1 MDNQIKTI
9 DSLKP
14 SLDKNNNN
22 IIKSNENIFDLLM
35 EIPIMKEL
43 PFTII
48 KLLNNEFIKKEY
60 KKNEYIIKQGEEIN
74 DIYLIIKGSFVLTLN
89 HCREYKVE
97 QDIDTF
103 IKYQNITEEPFN
115 TDRNYEIKGKIN
127 KNEEIELFIYQKKN
141 FFGDIE
147 IVSNKKNSLFN
158 IKSIEDNSVLCI
170 MEREKWCSI
179 IKKIMDKFSKI
190 VENKLDIIQERI
202 NEILTKKQKLKYDK
216 LKLSHERI
224 YNQILVNNNYDICS
238 DKLNKINKETKS
250 NMINRKAKS
259 YRKKYFIKKNISIIK
274 SKRNKEKNSKIKE
287 KSKSVLN
294 LSKCKNRV
302 MELFKFPVIIKNE
315 TKSNFK
321 HFFDN
326 LYSKKD
332 KKKVKLNE
340 TKIDSVPIY
349 INRFKHIFNMDSK
362 QKCEFLNFMK
372 NYLDNNYNNE
382 AKNDSPS
389 TKIRKN
395 KSNIQELFSMYNY
408 YVNNTHENTNSTN
421 YSKHIKK
428 EINPMSPILG
438 TLKTPLKNNYL
449 RNNLRNN
456 SFINRLNSVNNS
468 YSLTPINKLQNL
480 ESRDNNKSKFYF
492 YNSERKVKLKKI
504 KFNNQ
509 IENYSS
515 KNYNELEKICQ
526 NNISIKENKKINS
539 SNKYNYPISLNK
551 NMKRLSVTTS
561 SDKNNLFKNS
571 KITNKTVY
579 EFLLKNKSDD
589 IRAQIFNNI
598 WGRKSNENKNE
609 NNNKFIINNN
619 FDIRDDKYIK
629 NFFLG
634 TKFNRAKSFNEDKF
648 LINK

>member
-1 MDNQIKTI
+1 MDNQIKSI
-9 DSLKP
+9 DPLKP
-14 SLDKNNNN
+14 SLENNNNN
-22 IIKSNENIFDLLM
+22 IKPNENIFDLLM
-35 EIPIMKEL
+35 EIPIIKEL
-43 PFTII
+43 PFATI
-48 KLLNNEFIKKEY
+48 KLLNNEFIKKVY

-89 HCREYKVE
+89 HCREYNVE

-127 KNEEIELFIYQKKN
+127 KNEEIELFIYQRKN

-147 IVSNKKNSLFN
+147 TVSNKKNSLFN
-158 IKSIEDNSVLCI
+158 IKSNEDNSVLCV

-179 IKKIMDKFSKI
+179 IKKILDKFGKI
-190 VENKLDIIQERI
+190 VENKLDIIKERI
-202 NEILTKKQKLKYDK
+202 NLILTKKQKLKYDK
-216 LKLSHERI
+216 LNLSHERI
-224 YNQILVNNNYDICS
+224 YCQIIVNNNFDICS
-238 DKLNKINKETKS
+238 DKLNNINRGTK
-250 NMINRKAKS
+250 NNLINRKAKS
-259 YRKKYFIKKNISIIK
+259 NRRKYFIKKNISIIK

-302 MELFKFPVIIKNE
+302 MELFKFPIIIKNE

-332 KKKVKLNE
+332 KKRVKLNE

-349 INRFKHIFNMDSK
+349 INRFRHIFDMNSK

-382 AKNDSPS
+382 VKNDSPS
-389 TKIRKN
+389 TKIRRN

-408 YVNNTHENTNSTN
+408 YVNYTHENTNSTN
-421 YSKHIKK
+421 YSKQIKK
-428 EINPMSPILG
+428 EINPISPTLG
-438 TLKTPLKNNYL
+438 ALKTSLKDNYLKNNL
-449 RNNLRNN
+449 RSN
-456 SFINRLNSVNNS
+456 SFINRLNLVNNS
-468 YSLTPINKLQNL
+468 YTSTPVNKLIKL
-480 ESRDNNKSKFYF
+480 EPRDNNQSKFNI
-492 YNSERKVKLKKI
+492 YNSEGKLKLKKI

-509 IENYSS
+509 IENYSR
-515 KNYNELEKICQ
+515 KNYNEIDSISQ
-526 NNISIKENKKINS
+526 NNININENKKIKN
-539 SNKYNYPISLNK
+539 SNKHNNPISLNK
-551 NMKRLSVTTS
+551 NIKRLSATTS
-561 SDKNNLFKNS
+561 SDKNSLFKNS
-571 KITNKTVY
+571 KINNKTVY
-579 EFLLKNKSDD
+579 EILLKNKSDN
-589 IRAQIFNNI
+589 IRAKIFENI
-598 WGRKSNENKNE
+598 GGGKSNEIKNE
-609 NNNKFIINNN
+609 KNNKFIINNN

-629 NFFLG
+629 NLLLG

-648 LINK
+648 INK